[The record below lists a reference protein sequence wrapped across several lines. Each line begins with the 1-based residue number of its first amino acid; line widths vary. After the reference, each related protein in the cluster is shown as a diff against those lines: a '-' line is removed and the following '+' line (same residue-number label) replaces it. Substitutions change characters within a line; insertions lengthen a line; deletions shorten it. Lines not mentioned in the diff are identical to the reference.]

1 MPPEYV
7 VHGHYSTKSDVY
19 SFGILVLEIITG
31 RRNCASYNSTQTID
45 LLIDLVSAKP
55 YQNTNSNPLQQQS
68 NNVTHP
74 VQVWEHWTK
83 GTILAIADPLLT
95 SSSAEDK
102 IRTCVHIGLLCVQES
117 PADRPTMSA
126 VNAILN
132 SDGAALQAPS
142 RPAFCPRRASSA
154 DPEPRQ
160 RASQSHGGGNSA
172 AVSLNGVSITE
183 LVPR

>member
-1 MPPEYV
+1 
-7 VHGHYSTKSDVY
+7 VY

-83 GTILAIADPLLT
+83 GTILAIADP
-95 SSSAEDK
+95 
-102 IRTCVHIGLLCVQES
+102 
-117 PADRPTMSA
+117 
-126 VNAILN
+126 
-132 SDGAALQAPS
+132 
-142 RPAFCPRRASSA
+142 
-154 DPEPRQ
+154 
-160 RASQSHGGGNSA
+160 
-172 AVSLNGVSITE
+172 
-183 LVPR
+183 